1 MPVAGVQHA
10 IKTNNKVMMMSATA
24 KPTLVE
30 TLWPASQDSLV
41 RNALIALAGT
51 GLLWLSAKIQVPFWP
66 VPMTLQSMVVLMLGA
81 TLGWRLGLA
90 TVTLYLL
97 EGAAGLPV
105 FAGSPEKGL
114 GLLYMAGPTGGYLV
128 GFLAGAAAVGLL
140 AARGWDRSIPWMF
153 AAMSI
158 GHAVIFAFG
167 WLWLAKFASPE
178 EAWALGVA
186 PFYAATLL
194 KTALAALVVPT
205 TWRAAIK

>member
-1 MPVAGVQHA
+1 MAGVQHS
-10 IKTNNKVMMMSATA
+10 IQTSNKVMMMSAAA

-41 RNALIALAGT
+41 RSALIAVAGS
-51 GLLWLSAKIQVPFWP
+51 GLLWLSAKVQVPFWP

-90 TVTLYLL
+90 TVGLYLL

-105 FAGSPEKGL
+105 FAGTPEKGL

-128 GFLAGAAAVGLL
+128 GFVAGAAAVGFL

-153 AAMSI
+153 AAMCI
-158 GHAVIFAFG
+158 GHAVIFAAG
-167 WLWLAKFASPE
+167 WAWLATIAGPE
-178 EAWALGVA
+178 KAWILGVA

-194 KTALAALVVPT
+194 KTALAALAVPA
-205 TWRAAIK
+205 TWRAATK